1 MPDFRLG
8 RPHLDFNVIAQ
19 PGEAIH
25 QLALGQ
31 IAEVA
36 AHHVGDFGLRDA
48 HQLRSLLLREA
59 PATDGLPD
67 LDDQAGFD
75 LELFCVSQAEVGKH
89 VA

>member
-8 RPHLDFNVIAQ
+8 GPYLDFNVVAK
-19 PGEAIH
+19 PGKAVH

-36 AHHVGDFGLRDA
+36 AHHVGNFGLRDA
-48 HQLRSLLLREA
+48 HHLGSLLLCET
-59 PATDGLPD
+59 PAAHGLPD

-75 LELFCVSQAEVGKH
+75 LELFCVS
-89 VA
+89 